1 MLTFGTAN
9 KNYYRNYSEWNS
21 VCFPLVREYESYQ
34 VDLKLDKEELDA
46 HREAQTRIKNEY
58 AKLSNELN
66 KVSGDIRSKIVC
78 SDELKMKMLKHLR
91 DIVAMLK
98 LGREIMES
106 KIDEKWVHTVD
117 IPDFKETAKLPD
129 DIEQNLS
136 QFTGLLADNVH
147 ADPAMA
153 KNLLD
158 GVAVYANDRK
168 RIQGNA
174 TQNTPAE
181 YSEEELAEVTG
192 AMEQSLQ
199 RGIALFDSFVQL
211 KVQQLNGQLASAAY
225 DKELKKHSDEFK
237 REMAKIDNKSAYLRE
252 VFKRINLASNEDE
265 RKQAMSLLSDLSG
278 YSLSEQEFTDFING
292 KKQIEL

>member
-1 MLTFGTAN
+1 MMWSF
-9 KNYYRNYSEWNS
+9 
-21 VCFPLVREYESYQ
+21 
-34 VDLKLDKEELDA
+34 
-46 HREAQTRIKNEY
+46 
-58 AKLSNELN
+58 
-66 KVSGDIRSKIVC
+66 
-78 SDELKMKMLKHLR
+78 
-91 DIVAMLK
+91 
-98 LGREIMES
+98 
-106 KIDEKWVHTVD
+106 
-117 IPDFKETAKLPD
+117 
-129 DIEQNLS
+129 
-136 QFTGLLADNVH
+136 
-147 ADPAMA
+147 
-153 KNLLD
+153 
-158 GVAVYANDRK
+158 DRK

-199 RGIALFDSFVQL
+199 RGIALFDSFAQL

-225 DKELKKHSDEFK
+225 DKELKKHADEFK

-252 VFKRINLASNEDE
+252 VFKRINLANNEDE

>member
-1 MLTFGTAN
+1 MGA
-9 KNYYRNYSEWNS
+9 Y
-21 VCFPLVREYESYQ
+21 
-34 VDLKLDKEELDA
+34 
-46 HREAQTRIKNEY
+46 
-58 AKLSNELN
+58 
-66 KVSGDIRSKIVC
+66 
-78 SDELKMKMLKHLR
+78 
-91 DIVAMLK
+91 
-98 LGREIMES
+98 
-106 KIDEKWVHTVD
+106 
-117 IPDFKETAKLPD
+117 
-129 DIEQNLS
+129 
-136 QFTGLLADNVH
+136 
-147 ADPAMA
+147 
-153 KNLLD
+153 
-158 GVAVYANDRK
+158 
-168 RIQGNA
+168 A

-199 RGIALFDSFVQL
+199 RGIALFDSFAQL
-211 KVQQLNGQLASAAY
+211 KVQQLNGRLASAAY